1 MADLDD
7 NQNYVDPSTVS
18 FWPTA
23 IRYGLIGGL
32 ISAVYGLIGNMTGL
46 TTPGGGI
53 GKMVLMGLVGIAI
66 TIGVMV
72 YAIKKHRDEDLG
84 GHIPW
89 VRAFLVGLVATVLMS
104 FISTVFN
111 YVYINFID
119 PSFLDTMMEGM
130 EEMMSGLGL
139 PEEALEK
146 TMEDT
151 RKSFEPGTMFTKGLL
166 TAAGVGAVISA
177 IVAAVM
183 KKSPDQA

>member
-1 MADLDD
+1 MAVLDD

-32 ISAVYGLIGNMTGL
+32 ISAVYGLVGNMTGL
-46 TTPGGGI
+46 TMPGGSI
-53 GKMVLMGLVGIAI
+53 LSMVLMGLVGIGI

-72 YAIKKHRDEDLG
+72 FAIKRHRDDDLG
-84 GHIPW
+84 GYITW
-89 VRAFLVGLVATVLMS
+89 GRAFVVGLVASVLMS
-104 FISTVFN
+104 LISTIFN
-111 YVYINFID
+111 YVYVTFID

-139 PEEALEK
+139 QDEALEEALE
-146 TMEDT
+146 ET
-151 RKSFEPGTMFTKGLL
+151 RKGFEPANMFTKGLL
-166 TAAGVGAVISA
+166 SAAGVGAVISA
-177 IVAAVM
+177 IVAAIM